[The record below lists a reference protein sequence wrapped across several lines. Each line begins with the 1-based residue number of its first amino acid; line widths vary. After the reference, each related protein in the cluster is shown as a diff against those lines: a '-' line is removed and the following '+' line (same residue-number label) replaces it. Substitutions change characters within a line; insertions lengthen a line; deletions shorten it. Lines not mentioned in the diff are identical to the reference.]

1 MSDSVWMQ
9 TPIGIFQLTA
19 NSIGLCKIQ
28 IDPPSTDRDPVSQIN
43 QQLAEAKIQLLEYFA
58 NIRKT
63 FDLHLD
69 LDQLHGFQK
78 DVLKI
83 ASQIPFG
90 EVLTYGQIASQLSKP
105 GASRAVGT
113 ALARNPLPILIPCH
127 RVVAANGHL
136 KGYLGKK
143 GIAAK
148 KWLLELEGHKI
159 VGEKL
164 V

>member
-1 MSDSVWMQ
+1 MSDSVRLQ
-9 TPIGIFQLTA
+9 TPIGILQLTL

-28 IDPPSTDRDPVSQIN
+28 IDPPSFESDPLDQIN
-43 QQLAEAKIQLLEYFA
+43 NPLAEAKTQLIEYFA
-58 NIRKT
+58 NTRKT
-63 FDLHLD
+63 FDLPLD
-69 LDQLHGFQK
+69 LEQLHGFQK

-90 EVLTYGQIASQLSKP
+90 EVLTYGQIASQLRKP

-113 ALARNPLPILIPCH
+113 ALARNPLPIVLPCH
-127 RVVAANGHL
+127 RVVAADGHL
-136 KGYLGKK
+136 TGYLGKK

-148 KWLLELEGHKI
+148 KWLLELEGHTF